1 MVGRSGLFRRPIGSD
16 SGCAGA
22 DQSQLVL
29 FAGGRGTNA
38 EGVASEV
45 AAFDVRPTGQPS
57 ADGGLSAQAS
67 SQLKRII
74 DVVGSMLL
82 LVLLAL
88 PMLLIAAAV
97 VLTSRG
103 PALFRQERV
112 GLEDETFICLKFRTM
127 REERRSAL
135 LAASHRSLGEKDPA
149 DPRVT
154 TLGRVLRRSSLDELP
169 QLLNVLRGDMSLVGP
184 RPHHL
189 ADAAQYSAS
198 DRARLRAK
206 PGMTGLWQ
214 VSGRS
219 DNSWPRS
226 IELDLEYIETWNL
239 GVDLRILLQTPGAV
253 VSRRG
258 AY

>member
-1 MVGRSGLFRRPIGSD
+1 MDVLGS
-16 SGCAGA
+16 A
-22 DQSQLVL
+22 
-29 FAGGRGTNA
+29 
-38 EGVASEV
+38 
-45 AAFDVRPTGQPS
+45 
-57 ADGGLSAQAS
+57 
-67 SQLKRII
+67 
-74 DVVGSMLL
+74 LL
-82 LVLLAL
+82 LALLAL

-97 VLTSRG
+97 VVTSRG

-112 GLEDETFICLKFRTM
+112 GLEDEVFTCLKFRTM
-127 REERRSAL
+127 RDGRAPAH
-135 LAASHRSLGEKDPA
+135 AAGTHRSLGEKDPA

-154 TLGRVLRRSSLDELP
+154 ALGRVLRRSSLDELP
-169 QLLNVLRGDMSLVGP
+169 QLFNVLRGEMSLVGP

-189 ADAAQYSAS
+189 ADAAQYSSS

-239 GVDLRILLQTPGAV
+239 SVDLRILLHTPGAV